1 MNPIRI
7 ADLPPV
13 ARMLL
18 VPLACRAEENKR
30 SDAMIHDDLAQAVL
44 ARFDPKE
51 IAPLRMAGHDH
62 TFTMM
67 RARQFD
73 RQARAFLDTHPDCV
87 MVELGCGLDTRPA
100 RIDNGR
106 RTWIGLD
113 LSEVVSLRRLL
124 LPPGPRETLLEG
136 SLTDP
141 AWMDR
146 VDARGKPVF
155 FSAEGVFVYLNG
167 EDLRRT
173 VTLMAQ
179 RFPGSELVFEAMKGY
194 MIRLDNLHPQ
204 LHSAGA
210 RLRWGL
216 EDPHSV
222 EEWSPR
228 IRLAETWTYFGR
240 REPRLGAANAMR
252 FIPFLAR
259 ANYIL
264 RYHFT
269 EERQPKN
276 GKGFKAQYSNR
287 KRMPL

>member
-1 MNPIRI
+1 MEDPVDKLHI

-13 ARMLL
+13 ARTLL
-18 VPLACRAEENKR
+18 IPLACRAEENKR
-30 SDAMIHDDLAQAVL
+30 SDAMIRDDLAQAVL

-51 IAPLRMAGHDH
+51 IAPLRMAGADH
-62 TFTMM
+62 VFTMM

-73 RQARAFLDTHPDCV
+73 RWARDFLERHPDCV

-113 LSEVVSLRRLL
+113 FPEVVSLRRSL

-167 EDLRRT
+167 EDMQRT

-179 RFPGSELVFEAMKGY
+179 RFPDGELVFDAMKRF
-194 MIRLDNLHPQ
+194 MVRLDNLHPQ

-210 RLRWGL
+210 RLQWGL
-216 EDPHSV
+216 DDPREV
-222 EEWSPR
+222 EKWSPH
-228 IRLAETWTYFGR
+228 IRLADLWTYFEK

-252 FIPFLAR
+252 FLPFLAR

-264 RYHFT
+264 RYKFA
-269 EERQPKN
+269 E
-276 GKGFKAQYSNR
+276 
-287 KRMPL
+287 

>member
-1 MNPIRI
+1 MDKLRI

-13 ARMLL
+13 ARTLL
-18 VPLACRAEENKR
+18 MNVVCRAEENKR
-30 SDAMIHDDLAQAVL
+30 GDAMIRDGLAGEVL

-73 RQARAFLDTHPDCV
+73 RWARAFLDAHPDCV
-87 MVELGCGLDTRPA
+87 MIELGCGLDTRPA

-106 RTWIGLD
+106 RRWIGLD
-113 LSEVVSLRRLL
+113 LPEVVSLRRSL
-124 LPPGPRETLLEG
+124 LPAGSRETLLEG

-146 VDARGKPVF
+146 VDAREKPVF
-155 FSAEGVFVYLNG
+155 IAAEGVFVYLNG

-173 VTLMAQ
+173 VARMADV
-179 RFPGSELVFEAMKGY
+179 FPGGILVFDAMKST
-194 MIRLDNLHPQ
+194 MVRLDNLHPQ

-210 RLRWGL
+210 RLQWGL
-216 EDPHSV
+216 DDPREVED
-222 EEWSPR
+222 WSPR
-228 IRLAETWTYFGR
+228 IRLEETWTYFGQ

-264 RYHFT
+264 RYRFSA
-269 EERQPKN
+269 ERRA
-276 GKGFKAQYSNR
+276 GLA
-287 KRMPL
+287 

>member
-1 MNPIRI
+1 MKNHTEKLHL

-13 ARMLL
+13 ARTLL
-18 VPLACRAEENKR
+18 IPLACRAEENKR
-30 SDAMIHDDLAQAVL
+30 SDAMIRDDLAQEVL

-73 RQARAFLDTHPDCV
+73 HLARAFLDAHPDCV

-100 RIDNGR
+100 RIDNGC

-113 LSEVVSLRRLL
+113 FPEVIALRRSL

-146 VDARGKPVF
+146 VDVRGKPVF

-173 VTLMAQ
+173 VALMAQ
-179 RFPGSELVFEAMKGY
+179 RFPGGELVFDAMKRY
-194 MIRLDNLHPQ
+194 MIRLENLHPQ
-204 LHSAGA
+204 LHSAGT
-210 RLRWGL
+210 RVQWGL
-216 EDPHSV
+216 DDPHGM

-228 IRLAETWTYFGR
+228 IRLEETWMYFKQ
-240 REPRLGAANAMR
+240 REPRLGAAGVMR

-264 RYHFT
+264 RYRFS
-269 EERQPKN
+269 ERDK
-276 GKGFKAQYSNR
+276 
-287 KRMPL
+287 

>member
-1 MNPIRI
+1 MKKQIEKIRV

-13 ARMLL
+13 ARTLL
-18 VPLACRAEENKR
+18 MNVVCRAEENKR
-30 SDAMIHDDLAQAVL
+30 SDAMIRDSLAEAVL

-73 RQARAFLDTHPDCV
+73 RWARAFLDAHPECV

-113 LSEVVSLRRLL
+113 LPEVISIRRLL
-124 LPPGPRETLLEG
+124 LPTGPRETLLEG

-173 VTLMAQ
+173 VARMAQ
-179 RFPGSELVFEAMKGY
+179 RFPGGELVFDAMKPY
-194 MIRLDNLHPQ
+194 MVRLDNLHPQ

-210 RLRWGL
+210 RLQWGL
-216 EDPHSV
+216 DDPREV

-228 IRLAETWTYFGR
+228 IRLAERWTYFGQ

-259 ANYIL
+259 GNYIL
-264 RYHFT
+264 RYQFA
-269 EERQPKN
+269 EEQQPWN
-276 GKGFKAQYSNR
+276 GKGFEAEHPN
-287 KRMPL
+287 